1 MKVCEVL
8 NRSEQPVEE
17 VIICENT
24 NCETGFPSS
33 DVARIPSWRSS
44 GMPLYGYYTP
54 LNWVRTTN
62 IKRKLQ
68 LHTF

>member
-54 LNWVRTTN
+54 LN
-62 IKRKLQ
+62 
-68 LHTF
+68 